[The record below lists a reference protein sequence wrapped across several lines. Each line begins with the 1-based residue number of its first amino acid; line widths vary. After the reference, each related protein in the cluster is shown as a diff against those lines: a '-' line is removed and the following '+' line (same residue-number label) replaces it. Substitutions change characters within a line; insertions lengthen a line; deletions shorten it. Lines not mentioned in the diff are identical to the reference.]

1 MTSASVRRAPT
12 RMTGEWMSMA
22 SHRIRRT
29 FLPAAHSCP
38 LDLGRL
44 HLQLFS
50 VLRAPHK
57 LKYLA
62 GR

>member
-1 MTSASVRRAPT
+1 
-12 RMTGEWMSMA
+12 MTGEWMSMA